1 MQGSAKS
8 REQRPKQSVCHMRR
22 LEAEANRSAARGP
35 LTWQLGG
42 RNVLPVLV
50 GQLSEASQA
59 AAVTQHGVPRDPV
72 IWEVHA
78 SCGHGRASDRHCKP
92 AGTGAPAHSVGR
104 HSGRDARRREQRRP
118 RYQLIS
124 LQQNNS
130 TCIKNVNVF
139 KNPRVLKGMNVIF
152 LFSYF

>member
-1 MQGSAKS
+1 
-8 REQRPKQSVCHMRR
+8 MRR

-78 SCGHGRASDRHCKP
+78 SCGHGQASDRHCKP
-92 AGTGAPAHSVGR
+92 AGTGAPAHNVGDTA
-104 HSGRDARRREQRRP
+104 GETLGDG
-118 RYQLIS
+118 
-124 LQQNNS
+124 N
-130 TCIKNVNVF
+130 
-139 KNPRVLKGMNVIF
+139 KGDLGTN
-152 LFSYF
+152 LFPCSKIIPLA